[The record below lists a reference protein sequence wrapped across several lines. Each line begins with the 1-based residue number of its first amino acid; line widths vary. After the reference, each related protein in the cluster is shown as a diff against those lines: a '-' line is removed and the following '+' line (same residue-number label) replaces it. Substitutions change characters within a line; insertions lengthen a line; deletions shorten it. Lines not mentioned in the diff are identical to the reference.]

1 MHVVMQAGREGSRVD
16 GSHNRDD
23 IYRAIL
29 AINHDGWQP
38 PAAEDSLSFFF
49 PISLP
54 SHSFTGRVSVQG
66 LFYSGECRPVLSGIA
81 RFASGRVGSSW

>member
-1 MHVVMQAGREGSRVD
+1 VHVVMQAGREGSRVD

-38 PAAEDSLSFFF
+38 PAAEDSLSFLF
-49 PISLP
+49 PYFSPIAFVYGARLG
-54 SHSFTGRVSVQG
+54 TGAILLG
-66 LFYSGECRPVLSGIA
+66 
-81 RFASGRVGSSW
+81 